1 MQNGRFPVCGRTS
14 QETQASGL
22 SAGYWFFGEALWV
35 WAMALKKMFFA
46 LFGVQLALVIALG
59 VCSILLHQDQND
71 LNKSQDIYLSS
82 YLLADELRQSSDDL
96 TRLART
102 YVATGDEKFEQQY
115 WTVLDIRGGK
125 SPRPEQYNRIY
136 WDLIAATG
144 LKPRPDGRNVPLYEL
159 MVNEGFTNA
168 EFQKLKVAEEN
179 SDELVKTE
187 KIAMNAVKGL
197 FADSSGK
204 FTVMGKPD
212 REMAIRIMN
221 DETYHKAKADI
232 MRPINE
238 FYGMFMDRTAR
249 TVITHQ
255 RRSSQLLW
263 SILALTCAV
272 LGMFWYSFATI
283 KRQIIK
289 RERAEE
295 ERRISERRFRG
306 ALENVQLIAVE
317 LDSEG
322 KVLFCNDFLLDL
334 VKLRRDEVVGHDWFD
349 LFLPESERESV
360 RAVYRDF
367 LRGSTHFLHYENH
380 LLLSS
385 GELRLIR
392 WKNTLVREGREC
404 DATTISL
411 GEDIT
416 ERRELE
422 FKLAEQTEKFRGI
435 FEESVAAI
443 YVFDGAKRFIDSNQ
457 AGLDLLGYSREELLT
472 MSIRDVDADPV
483 VVQPAH
489 GQLLAGDR
497 IVNFEHRLVRKDG
510 RVITVLNNS
519 RPLSNPQGAVI
530 GMQST
535 LVNITERKRAE
546 EALRESEYFFRESQH
561 AASTG
566 SYKVDFNTGIW
577 ESSDVLD
584 EIFGIDQAYNRN
596 IQTWLNLVHPDD
608 REMMDNYLREEVIS
622 KHIPFNKEYRVM
634 RRSDGAIRW
643 VNGRGSIKLDTD
655 GNAASMY
662 GTIQDITDR
671 KRTEHALR
679 ESEERYKLITDH
691 SPVAIGLHRDGKFL
705 HVNPAAV
712 HLFHATR
719 AEDIIGHSV
728 LDLVHSDYRDEVI
741 ERIRKAQ
748 VDGLPAGFREEKLVC
763 LDGAVIDAEV
773 QGVAVEFQG
782 QKTMLVFVNDI
793 TDRKQAEQERLKFE
807 RQIQQTQKLESL
819 GVLSG
824 GIAHDFNNILM
835 AVLGNAELA
844 LEDLS
849 PTSPARESITQI
861 ATAAHRAA
869 DLCRQMMAY
878 SGKASFVKEP
888 VNLCSLIQEMT
899 HLLKTSI
906 SKKVIMNLH
915 LASDLPAVHGDPSQ
929 LRQIVM
935 NLIIN
940 ASDAIG
946 DQNGVITVSASTV
959 HCDEDYLRSTELHD
973 SLTAGDYVCLEVTD
987 TGAGMDADTQARIF
1001 EPFFTTKFT
1010 GRGLGLS
1017 AVLGIV
1023 KTHKGALKLVSE
1035 LGKGTTFSVFF
1046 PASHHV
1052 AGSDPSATLS
1062 VSADTSKKGT
1072 VLIVDDEPMLLTLG
1086 RKMLERMG
1094 FAVLTAADGHEAL
1107 ELYRKRKHE
1116 IDLVILDMTMPN
1128 MGGHEAFVELT
1139 LVDPDVRVIIASGHT
1154 AKDVSA
1160 CFKGRNPAGYLQK
1173 PFTIGKLRELIEGV
1187 IVTPESFTISAG
1199 T

>member
-1 MQNGRFPVCGRTS
+1 
-14 QETQASGL
+14 
-22 SAGYWFFGEALWV
+22 
-35 WAMALKKMFFA
+35 MALKKMFFA
-46 LFGVQLALVIALG
+46 LFAVQLALVIALG
-59 VCSILLHQDQND
+59 VCSILLHEDQSD

-102 YVATGDEKFEQQY
+102 YVATGDEKFEEQY

-136 WDLIAATG
+136 WDLVAATG

-159 MVNEGFTNA
+159 MVNEGFTND

-179 SDELVKTE
+179 SNQLVETE
-187 KIAMNAVKGL
+187 RIAMNAVKGL
-197 FADSSGK
+197 FADSSGR

-221 DETYHKAKADI
+221 DEAYHKAKANI
-232 MRPINE
+232 MRPIDE
-238 FYGMFMDRTAR
+238 FYSMFMDRTAR
-249 TVITHQ
+249 DVLAHQ
-255 RRSSQLLW
+255 RSSTQLLW
-263 SILALTCAV
+263 VIMALISAI

-283 KRQIIK
+283 KHQIIK

-295 ERRISERRFRG
+295 GRRISERRFR
-306 ALENVQLIAVE
+306 ATLENVQLIAVE
-317 LDSEG
+317 LDSDG
-322 KVLFCNDFLLDL
+322 KVLFCNEFLLHL
-334 VKLRRDEVVGHDWFD
+334 VGRTRDEVLGHNWFS
-349 LFLPESERESV
+349 LFLPEDIRESV
-360 RAVYRDF
+360 RAAHKDLLRTGTSF
-367 LRGSTHFLHYENH
+367 LNYENPI
-380 LLLSS
+380 LTSK
-385 GELRLIR
+385 GELRQIR
-392 WKNTLVREGREC
+392 WNNAVVRGS
-404 DATTISL
+404 DGQITSSISL
-411 GEDIT
+411 GDDIT
-416 ERRELE
+416 ERKEVEQR
-422 FKLAEQTEKFRGI
+422 LAEQTEKFRGI

-443 YVFDGAKRFIDSNQ
+443 YVFDGAKRFVDSNQ

-472 MSIRDVDADPV
+472 MSIPDVDADPV

-489 GQLLAGDR
+489 SQLLAGDR
-497 IVNFEHRLVRKDG
+497 IINYEHRLVRKDR

-519 RPLSNPQGAVI
+519 RPLTNPQGVVI

-535 LVNITERKRAE
+535 LVDITERRRDQEIGAARSRILLHAMTAQTSE
-546 EALRESEYFFRESQH
+546 LLR
-561 AASTG
+561 T
-566 SYKVDFNTGIW
+566 
-577 ESSDVLD
+577 VLD
-584 EIFGIDQAYNRN
+584 E
-596 IQTWLNLVHPDD
+596 V
-608 REMMDNYLREEVIS
+608 EELT
-622 KHIPFNKEYRVM
+622 
-634 RRSDGAIRW
+634 
-643 VNGRGSIKLDTD
+643 GSSMGFFHFVDTD
-655 GNAASMY
+655 QTTISLQDWSTRTVNEFCQTVGKGTQYPLERAGVWADCIRQRRPVICNDYEKLAHRKGMPAGHATVSRFISVPIMRGNAIVAIVGVGNKKHDY
-662 GTIQDITDR
+662 TDADAQIVGR
-671 KRTEHALR
+671 LADLCWDSIERRRAEDALR

-712 HLFHATR
+712 HLFHGTR

-728 LDLVHSDYRDEVI
+728 LDLVHPDYRSEVV

-793 TDRKQAEQERLKFE
+793 TERKQAEQERMKFE

-844 LEDLS
+844 LDEVS
-849 PTSPARESITQI
+849 PTSPARESIAQI

-888 VNLCSLIQEMT
+888 VDLCTLIQEMT

-906 SKKVIMNLH
+906 SKKVIMNLN

-946 DQNGVITVSASTV
+946 EQNGVITVSASTV
-959 HCDEDYLRSTELHD
+959 LCDEDYLRSNELQD
-973 SLTAGDYVCLEVTD
+973 SLTAGHYVCLEVTD

-1023 KTHKGALKLVSE
+1023 RTHKGALKLVSE
-1035 LGKGTTFSVFF
+1035 LGKGTTFKVFF
-1046 PASHHV
+1046 PAFHQFVSSDQSV
-1052 AGSDPSATLS
+1052 APS
-1062 VSADTSKKGT
+1062 VSVDTSKKGT
-1072 VLIVDDEPMLLTLG
+1072 VLMVDDEVMLLTLG

-1107 ELYRKRKHE
+1107 ELYRERKHE

-1139 LVDPDVRVIIASGHT
+1139 RIDPDVRVIIASGHT

-1160 CFKGRNPAGYLQK
+1160 CFKERSPAGYLQK
-1173 PFTIGKLRELIEGV
+1173 PFTLGKLRELIEGV
-1187 IVTPESFTISAG
+1187 IVSPESFTVSAG